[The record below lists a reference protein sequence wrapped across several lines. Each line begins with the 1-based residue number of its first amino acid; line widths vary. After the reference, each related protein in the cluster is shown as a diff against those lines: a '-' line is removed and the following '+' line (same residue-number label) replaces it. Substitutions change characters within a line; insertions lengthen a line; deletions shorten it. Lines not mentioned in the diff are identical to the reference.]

1 MINFLTALSLF
12 VLCVTPFLPLIVMQ
26 PHPLFA
32 STGTP
37 LLMSNTVPAPQ
48 SAPLTDIYDIYGP
61 LPLPHSIPYLF
72 YGIIFL
78 AALLLLALGGVLVYR
93 FLKKRQKPE
102 SIDPAVLALAR
113 LEKAESRLPIH
124 GVVSFAN
131 EISAILRSY
140 IEARFDIPSLAC
152 TTNEFF
158 GQLKSSSAPD
168 SQPSFL
174 TNKELR
180 QWFVLCDRVKFS
192 RFHPEN
198 ESIRML
204 GDHAR
209 QFIETTRLTSEEE
222 G

>member
-1 MINFLTALSLF
+1 MNFFTAFSLF
-12 VLCVTPFLPLIVMQ
+12 VVRVILFLPLIVMR
-26 PHPLFA
+26 PHPLCA

-37 LLMSNTVPAPQ
+37 PGVSNTIQASQ
-48 SAPLTDIYDIYGP
+48 SAPLDDIFDIYGP
-61 LPLPHSIPYLF
+61 LPLPHSFPYLF
-72 YGIIFL
+72 YGIMFL
-78 AALLLLALGGVLVYR
+78 AVLLLALGGILAYR
-93 FLKKRQKPE
+93 FLKKRQTPE
-102 SIDPAVLALAR
+102 SIDPAVLALTR

-124 GVVSFAN
+124 GVVLFAN

-158 GQLKSSSAPD
+158 RQLKSSSTPET
-168 SQPSFL
+168 QPSFL
-174 TNKELR
+174 DNKELR
-180 QWFVLCDRVKFS
+180 QWFFLCDRVKFS
-192 RFHPEN
+192 RFHPED

-209 QFIETTRLTSEEE
+209 QFIETTRLRSEEE